1 MIELSVP
8 GVGQYRL
15 AHLVLDVNG
24 TISVDGELIEGVVE
38 RVQQLADRL
47 EIHLL
52 TVDTRGS
59 AGALAKRLGV
69 ACTRVERGHEA
80 QQKRDF
86 VDALGAE
93 GVIAIGNGNGN
104 NDEAML
110 ARAGL
115 GIAVMGPE
123 GTALRALV
131 ASDVVTRSIADALDL
146 VRDPTR
152 LLATLRC

>member
-15 AHLVLDVNG
+15 AHLVLDANG

-86 VDALGAE
+86 VDALGPDS
-93 GVIAIGNGNGN
+93 VIAIGNGN

>member
-38 RVQQLADRL
+38 RVQQLADRV

-52 TVDTRGS
+52 TADTRGS

-86 VDALGAE
+86 VDALGPDS
-93 GVIAIGNGNGN
+93 VIAIGNGN

>member
-15 AHLVLDVNG
+15 AHLVLDANG

-38 RVQQLADRL
+38 RVQQLADRV

-52 TVDTRGS
+52 TADTRGS

-86 VDALGAE
+86 VDALGPDS
-93 GVIAIGNGNGN
+93 VIAIGNGN